1 MEGSSQNQVH
11 GLVFPAER
19 MISLLRNQ
27 DHWHAE
33 DHHAVRHDR
42 GYNCLES
49 YLVQDGA
56 EILTVTENDDIRDQ
70 PAAGRCHGLVLFRP
84 IMSAFPYRQIFNVS
98 LMNSYC
104 YFLDLYHMKH
114 PSPQQF
120 HAHAK
125 WRQPG

>member
-19 MISLLRNQ
+19 MISLLGNL

-33 DHHAVRHDR
+33 DHHVVRHDR

-56 EILTVTENDDIRDQ
+56 EILIVTENDDIRDQ
-70 PAAGRCHGLVLFRP
+70 PAAGRCRGLVLFRHC
-84 IMSAFPYRQIFNVS
+84 VS
-98 LMNSYC
+98 LS
-104 YFLDLYHMKH
+104 L
-114 PSPQQF
+114 PT
-120 HAHAK
+120 A
-125 WRQPG
+125 R